1 MTLSDDPTNERE
13 KAAAPSA
20 ASVFIS
26 YASCDKALA
35 DAVVLSLERRG
46 IRCWIAP
53 RDIVAGEFYADA
65 LVRAIDAAPILVVVL
80 TASAAASPHVL
91 REVERA
97 ASKRHPLI
105 SLRVDRAPLPPGL
118 QYFLN
123 SSHWLEVGGEILEDS
138 AASALI
144 EAVQKSLIAPSS
156 FATAPSITQSAP
168 DAVRATIGRRRM
180 SQAGLV
186 LLVLVVVGGAIWL
199 ARQNTGDRQVR
210 NSPADTGSVT
220 SSSATPAPP
229 AHSIAVLAFVNMS
242 GDPKEDYFSDGISE
256 ELLDSLSRF
265 SDLQVAARTSS
276 FSFKG
281 KNVDIATIARKLNV
295 GTVLEG
301 SVRRAGDRVRIT
313 AELINAATGFQLWSQ
328 TYDRQFTDILQV
340 QTEVASAVAKQLEV
354 RIAGNEKAKIELGG
368 TENVPAYD
376 AFLRGQKLYYG
387 ADLHE
392 SAYRSALAAFDEATT
407 LDAQYALA
415 YARRASTL
423 MRIYDVGNDS
433 ATRAELSE
441 QARAAAQRAVVLA
454 PQLGE
459 AHLALAVT
467 LEFGMR
473 EYVTMNRE
481 YRLALALAPG
491 SAWVQSTF
499 SVFAR
504 QMGDNEEALRAAR
517 RALRL
522 DPENLQSHIRL
533 ADVLV
538 SMREFPEAL
547 ATLRAAQRFKP
558 DSHWIGGSMVYAV
571 LSSGQNQQAKQLCE
585 SASTPMDDD
594 DRHSC
599 LALALHALGESDAA
613 KRELEAFKALDG
625 DSAAFSYA
633 AIYSQWGDKAAALK
647 WLTKAEELKDP
658 GMLDVLVNWMLD
670 PIRQEPDFK
679 ALLKKMN
686 LPLPGKGGNPAQ

>member
-1 MTLSDDPTNERE
+1 MWWARQDAGNRQMLNARASPG
-13 KAAAPSA
+13 SV
-20 ASVFIS
+20 ASVNT
-26 YASCDKALA
+26 LA
-35 DAVVLSLERRG
+35 
-46 IRCWIAP
+46 
-53 RDIVAGEFYADA
+53 
-65 LVRAIDAAPILVVVL
+65 
-80 TASAAASPHVL
+80 
-91 REVERA
+91 
-97 ASKRHPLI
+97 
-105 SLRVDRAPLPPGL
+105 
-118 QYFLN
+118 
-123 SSHWLEVGGEILEDS
+123 
-138 AASALI
+138 
-144 EAVQKSLIAPSS
+144 
-156 FATAPSITQSAP
+156 
-168 DAVRATIGRRRM
+168 
-180 SQAGLV
+180 
-186 LLVLVVVGGAIWL
+186 
-199 ARQNTGDRQVR
+199 
-210 NSPADTGSVT
+210 PA
-220 SSSATPAPP
+220 
-229 AHSIAVLAFVNMS
+229 AHSIAVLPFVNMS

-265 SDLQVAARTSS
+265 NDLQVAARTSS

-281 KNVDIATIARKLNV
+281 QNVDIATIARKLNV

-301 SVRRAGDRVRIT
+301 SVRRAGERVRIT

-328 TYDRQFTDILQV
+328 TYDRQFSDILQV
-340 QTEVASAVAKQLEV
+340 QTEVATAVAKQLEV
-354 RIAGNEKAKIELGG
+354 RILGNEKAKIELGG
-368 TENVPAYD
+368 TESAKAYD
-376 AFLRGQKLYYG
+376 AFLRGQQLYYG
-387 ADLHE
+387 ADLRE
-392 SAYRSALAAFDEATT
+392 SAYRAALAAFDEAIAI
-407 LDAQYALA
+407 DAQYALA

-423 MRIYDVGNDS
+423 MRIYDVANDS
-433 ATRAELSE
+433 ATRAALSE
-441 QARAAAQRAVVLA
+441 EARAAAQRAVLLA

-504 QMGDNEEALRAAR
+504 QMGDNDEALRAGR

-522 DPENLQSHIRL
+522 DPENLQSYIRL

-538 SMREFPEAL
+538 SVREFPEAL

-558 DSHWIGGSMVYAV
+558 NSHWIGGSIAYAI

-585 SASTPMDDD
+585 RTTTPLDED

-599 LALALHALGESDAA
+599 LALALYALGERDAA
-613 KRELEAFKALDG
+613 KNELEAFKALDG

-670 PIRQEPDFK
+670 PIRQEPEFK

-686 LPLPGKGGNPAQ
+686 LPL